1 MRLLVQGSI
10 VKINLY
16 FNSIIID
23 DCIKG
28 VNYIKKPPEI

>member
-16 FNSIIID
+16 FNSIIKED
-23 DCIKG
+23 FIKG
-28 VNYIKKPPEI
+28 VHYINKPPEI